1 VESIHLVC
9 HLSASLLTGI
19 CRHLSRLLPCVCCLC
34 VGNRF
39 KKDMESLEENVD
51 PWERVSRGK
60 RVNLRE
66 FEAKLRLL
74 SARIASR

>member
-1 VESIHLVC
+1 
-9 HLSASLLTGI
+9 
-19 CRHLSRLLPCVCCLC
+19 
-34 VGNRF
+34 
-39 KKDMESLEENVD
+39 MESLEENVD